1 MNLKNKNRRFVKF
14 SACLKVFACVLIIGM
29 TRSVLAEIQI
39 TDSHGKYNFAEP
51 PKRVVALNWALAEQM
66 LELGETPVGMADIE
80 GFRKHGSKPIIPKSV
95 VDIGER
101 LSPKLATIRKLKPDI
116 ILIGYSQR
124 SLLRPLSNIATVIY
138 FKNFGNRY
146 NNFEKSRERFLE
158 MAKLFDK
165 SALAKSKIKKAD
177 ERFEAMRLKLAA
189 VFPKTQLPTLQITIP
204 QTASEADKEK
214 PIWVFGKNSLP
225 FYAAKQL
232 GLEVISPE
240 KTSQFG
246 TAQISAADLKELH
259 SENNQELCNVYLPSY
274 QSSNPANEN
283 AAQSSGC
290 SFELDYQNAF
300 GGTMS
305 VLYLGEAIYQAL
317 LSHRAVEF
325 KRISHGQT
333 SQH

>member
-1 MNLKNKNRRFVKF
+1 MNLKKKNRWFVKN
-14 SACLKVFACVLIIGM
+14 SAWLKIFAFFLVLSS
-29 TRSVLAEIQI
+29 TQSTLAEIQI

-66 LELGETPVGMADIE
+66 LELGETPLGMADIQ
-80 GFRKHGSKPIIPKSV
+80 GFRKHGTKTVVPDSV
-95 VDIGER
+95 TDVGER
-101 LSPKLATIRKLKPDI
+101 LSPKLAAIRKLKPDI

-146 NNFEKSRERFLE
+146 NNYEKSRERFLE

-165 SALAKSKIKKAD
+165 TALAESRIKKAD
-177 ERFEAMRLKLAA
+177 EHFEAMRLKLAVA
-189 VFPKTQLPTLQITIP
+189 FQKIQLPALQIMIP
-204 QTASEADKEK
+204 QTASEADKGK

-232 GLEVISPE
+232 GLEVVSPE

-246 TAQISAADLKELH
+246 TAQISAADLKDLH
-259 SENNQELCNVYLPSY
+259 RENGQEFCSVYLPSY
-274 QSSNPANEN
+274 QTSKRTNEI
-283 AAQSSGC
+283 ATQSTGC
-290 SFELDYQNAF
+290 SFELHYQNAF

-305 VLYLGEAIYQAL
+305 VLYLSEAIYHAL
-317 LSHRAVEF
+317 LSHRARMQ
-325 KRISHGQT
+325 KNKS
-333 SQH
+333 